1 MKIEQH
7 YLDALDLT
15 HQMLE
20 AANAQHWDEL
30 TRIEQQRSMLISSLQ
45 PRPRGMPPLDSAQAR
60 RITDLITEIERES
73 AEIVEQVEVWQKHVR
88 ILLRLDRPAAGS

>member
-1 MKIEQH
+1 MGIEQY

-30 TRIEQQRSMLISSLQ
+30 TRLEQQRSMLIASLQ
-45 PRPRGMPPLDSAQAR
+45 PKPREFPPIDSAQAH
-60 RITDLITEIERES
+60 RIADIITEMEQES
-73 AEIVEQVEVWQKHVR
+73 SEIDEQVEVWQKHVR
-88 ILLRLDRPAAGS
+88 ILLRMDRPAATS